1 MYTYLKECELG
12 IMHTNSIAS
21 ENLVFVPELE
31 CMIPVVLGVS
41 GVKGGGV
48 RHGVLYSEQR

>member
-12 IMHTNSIAS
+12 ITHTNSIAS
-21 ENLVFVPELE
+21 ENLVIVPELE

-41 GVKGGGV
+41 VMKGGV
-48 RHGVLYSEQR
+48 RHRVLYSEQL